1 MNVAVFDRL
10 AYLDAL
16 KAGGVSEE
24 HARAHASALDAALR
38 DSVATKGDLERE
50 IGKLDGRF
58 AQIDN
63 RFAQIEAR
71 FAQTDA
77 KIAETKSEI
86 LRWMLTAMLGQT
98 ALLLTVLKLL

>member
-58 AQIDN
+58 AQI
-63 RFAQIEAR
+63 EAR